1 MLSITLPNIR
11 ALILLIFHS
20 VCYYYLFSVPLFF
33 KFLFAQLWLLAIW
46 HFWTRYVHCLTNH
59 KKDDYTITYRTINW
73 MPGRQ
78 RWSFLLKTP
87 SNFNILNHIH
97 VLFQKYIFKI
107 SVKMFWIPTMYLRG
121 TDSDGLPL
129 VFSSSQ
135 VFSFLI
141 TPFHIPWD
149 AAF

>member
-1 MLSITLPNIR
+1 MPVFAIT
-11 ALILLIFHS
+11 IFSLYH
-20 VCYYYLFSVPLFF
+20 C
-33 KFLFAQLWLLAIW
+33 FLFAQLWLLAIW
-46 HFWTRYVHCLTNH
+46 HFWTWYVHCFLTNH
-59 KKDDYTITYRTINW
+59 KGNDYTITYGTINW

-107 SVKMFWIPTMYLRG
+107 SVKMYSIIPTMYLRG
-121 TDSDGLPL
+121 TDNDGLSL